1 LKKTI
6 ITIDGPA
13 AAGKTTVSRLLSRE
27 LGFLYVD
34 TGAIYRALALS
45 MKEKGIDF
53 KDEKSVEQNLDA
65 EITPMGE
72 KVFLNKKDVSSF
84 IRTEEISMGAS
95 IISSYSS
102 VRNYLLSVQ
111 REIGLK
117 FDSVFEGR
125 DMGTKV
131 FPEAQVKF
139 YLDAKLETRAER
151 RFKQLKE
158 KGEKT
163 DFAKV
168 FSDLE
173 KRDIQDMTRKHS
185 PLEPARDSLIIDSTL
200 INASEVKLKMAE
212 IIKSVIS

>member
-1 LKKTI
+1 MKKTI

>member
-1 LKKTI
+1 MKKTI

-34 TGAIYRALALS
+34 TGAIYRALALF